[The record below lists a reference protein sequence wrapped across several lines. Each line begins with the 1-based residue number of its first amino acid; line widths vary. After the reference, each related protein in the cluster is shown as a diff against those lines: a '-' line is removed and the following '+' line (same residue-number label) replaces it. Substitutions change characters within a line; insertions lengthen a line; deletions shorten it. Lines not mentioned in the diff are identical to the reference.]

1 MLNATAELLRGR
13 RKELLSMLGT
23 VYVPWRKGA
32 TADAAAWSLRCLAPT
47 LLGADA
53 AWRPFGAY
61 LAMRR
66 LARFCAIAVNTLLS
80 WLACATS

>member
-1 MLNATAELLRGR
+1 MLNASAELLRGR

-32 TADAAAWSLRCLAPT
+32 TA
-47 LLGADA
+47 LL
-53 AWRPFGAY
+53 GAY